1 MEEQYTYEN
10 QKEMRCGF
18 TTGTCG
24 AAAALAAAALL
35 FEGEEL
41 LKVSVTTPKGM
52 AFQIEIAE
60 SVLENGAASCKVIK
74 DAGDD
79 PDVTNH
85 AQVWASVTQAPEDMP
100 EGDGNDERGEEAKK
114 GGKWY
119 EYRPEGEDGEEGR
132 FSLFLKGGE
141 GIGIVTREGLSCPPG
156 MWAINPVPREMIFG
170 QVAKVC
176 QRCGVEGEVYIT
188 IASPGG
194 EGLAQKTMNPQLGI
208 EGGLSILGTSGV
220 VEPMSERALLETLR
234 LEIQQKAALGTKNLL
249 VVPGNYGQRFVEDYM
264 GMHLEDGVKCSN
276 FVGNAIDM
284 AAEAGMEGLLL
295 VGHAGKLLKVAA
307 GVMNTHS
314 LVADGRMECL
324 AAYGAACGASR
335 EMVCKILSCVT
346 VDEALGILEEAE
358 GLRDAVMEM
367 AMDRIYACL
376 RKRAGEGLLI
386 EGILFTNDRGIL
398 GTTPGAIALVGK
410 MASS

>member
-119 EYRPEGEDGEEGR
+119 EYRPEGEDGEEAGGDGFVSDPFGSGLGR
-132 FSLFLKGGE
+132 RFDC
-141 GIGIVTREGLSCPPG
+141 R
-156 MWAINPVPREMIFG
+156 
-170 QVAKVC
+170 
-176 QRCGVEGEVYIT
+176 
-188 IASPGG
+188 
-194 EGLAQKTMNPQLGI
+194 
-208 EGGLSILGTSGV
+208 GT
-220 VEPMSERALLETLR
+220 
-234 LEIQQKAALGTKNLL
+234 
-249 VVPGNYGQRFVEDYM
+249 
-264 GMHLEDGVKCSN
+264 
-276 FVGNAIDM
+276 
-284 AAEAGMEGLLL
+284 
-295 VGHAGKLLKVAA
+295 
-307 GVMNTHS
+307 
-314 LVADGRMECL
+314 
-324 AAYGAACGASR
+324 
-335 EMVCKILSCVT
+335 
-346 VDEALGILEEAE
+346 
-358 GLRDAVMEM
+358 
-367 AMDRIYACL
+367 
-376 RKRAGEGLLI
+376 
-386 EGILFTNDRGIL
+386 
-398 GTTPGAIALVGK
+398 
-410 MASS
+410 